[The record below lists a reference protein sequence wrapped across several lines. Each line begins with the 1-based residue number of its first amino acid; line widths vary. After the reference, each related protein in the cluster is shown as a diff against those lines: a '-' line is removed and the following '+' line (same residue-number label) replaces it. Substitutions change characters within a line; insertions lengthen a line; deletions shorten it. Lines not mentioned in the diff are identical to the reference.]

1 MASKI
6 GIAVLAAVGVLG
18 LLAGVTLAGTATA
31 TGATPMTSPTPDK
44 PPPPP
49 PPPPPAPQPPPPPP
63 PVVAPPPPPPVATT
77 SSQTVKPH
85 RVQRVRP
92 AAQQKQRV
100 VVVPEPRQTPPVATK
115 LANAP
120 VAAAAIASTNDPVSP
135 RMLLAAIGLLLALL
149 AIGVSLVPVWS
160 LPIGVGVR
168 LERNRQ
174 TIALA
179 GLAIGVACAL
189 VGLLDVLSGP

>member
-1 MASKI
+1 
-6 GIAVLAAVGVLG
+6 
-18 LLAGVTLAGTATA
+18 
-31 TGATPMTSPTPDK
+31 
-44 PPPPP
+44 
-49 PPPPPAPQPPPPPP
+49 
-63 PVVAPPPPPPVATT
+63 
-77 SSQTVKPH
+77 
-85 RVQRVRP
+85 VQRVRP

-100 VVVPEPRQTPPVATK
+100 VVVPEPRQTPRVATK

-120 VAAAAIASTNDPVSP
+120 VAAAAIASANDPVSP

>member
-1 MASKI
+1 
-6 GIAVLAAVGVLG
+6 
-18 LLAGVTLAGTATA
+18 
-31 TGATPMTSPTPDK
+31 
-44 PPPPP
+44 
-49 PPPPPAPQPPPPPP
+49 
-63 PVVAPPPPPPVATT
+63 
-77 SSQTVKPH
+77 
-85 RVQRVRP
+85 VQRVRP

>member
-1 MASKI
+1 MASRI

-49 PPPPPAPQPPPPPP
+49 PPLAPQPPPPPP
-63 PVVAPPPPPPVATT
+63 PVVAPPPPPPPVATT

-100 VVVPEPRQTPPVATK
+100 VVVPEPRQTPRVATK

-120 VAAAAIASTNDPVSP
+120 VAAAAIASANDPVSP

>member
-49 PPPPPAPQPPPPPP
+49 PPLAPQPPPPPP
-63 PVVAPPPPPPVATT
+63 PVVAPPPPPPPVATT

-149 AIGVSLVPVWS
+149 AIGISLVPVWS

>member
-1 MASKI
+1 
-6 GIAVLAAVGVLG
+6 
-18 LLAGVTLAGTATA
+18 
-31 TGATPMTSPTPDK
+31 
-44 PPPPP
+44 
-49 PPPPPAPQPPPPPP
+49 
-63 PVVAPPPPPPVATT
+63 
-77 SSQTVKPH
+77 
-85 RVQRVRP
+85 
-92 AAQQKQRV
+92 
-100 VVVPEPRQTPPVATK
+100 
-115 LANAP
+115 
-120 VAAAAIASTNDPVSP
+120 
-135 RMLLAAIGLLLALL
+135 MLLAAIGLLLALL